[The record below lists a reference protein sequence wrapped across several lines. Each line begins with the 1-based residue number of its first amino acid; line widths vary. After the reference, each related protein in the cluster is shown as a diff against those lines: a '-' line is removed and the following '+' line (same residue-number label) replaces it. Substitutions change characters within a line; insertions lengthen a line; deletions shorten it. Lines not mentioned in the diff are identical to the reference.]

1 MLFFIITTILLLG
14 VSTYLG
20 YRVWFLAGAV
30 ADLQE
35 QDEETVEYISLLES
49 TNVYMYDQIKKSYD
63 AMQEIDRLG
72 AFESEDEAGTTF
84 QLLKQV
90 IDELNG
96 EFENGAQ
103 EKE

>member
-20 YRVWFLAGAV
+20 YRIWFLAGAV

-63 AMQEIDRLG
+63 TIQEIDRLG
-72 AFESEDEAGTTF
+72 AFESEDETGTTF

-90 IDELNG
+90 ITELK
-96 EFENGAQ
+96 EQFDAEAE
-103 EKE
+103 EK

>member
-1 MLFFIITTILLLG
+1 MLFFIITTIMLLG

-72 AFESEDEAGTTF
+72 AFESEDESGTTF
-84 QLLKQV
+84 KLLKQV
-90 IDELNG
+90 ITELK
-96 EFENGAQ
+96 EQLDAEAE
-103 EKE
+103 EK

>member
-14 VSTYLG
+14 ISTYLG

-63 AMQEIDRLG
+63 AMREIDRLG
-72 AFESEDEAGTTF
+72 AFESEDEMGTTF

-90 IDELNG
+90 ITELK
-96 EFENGAQ
+96 EQLDAEAE
-103 EKE
+103 EK

>member
-20 YRVWFLAGAV
+20 YRVWYLAGIV
-30 ADLQE
+30 GDIQE
-35 QDEETVEYISLLES
+35 QTDDYVRALEAS
-49 TNVYMYDQIKKSYD
+49 NAYMYDQIKKSYN

-72 AFESEDEAGTTF
+72 AFESEDETGTTF

-90 IDELNG
+90 ITELK
-96 EFENGAQ
+96 EQFDAEAE
-103 EKE
+103 EK

>member
-20 YRVWFLAGAV
+20 YRIWFLAGAV

-63 AMQEIDRLG
+63 AMQQIDQLG
-72 AFESEDEAGTTF
+72 AFESEDESGTTF

-90 IDELNG
+90 ITELK
-96 EFENGAQ
+96 EQFDAETE
-103 EKE
+103 EK

>member
-20 YRVWFLAGAV
+20 YRVWYLAGIV
-30 ADLQE
+30 GDIQE
-35 QDEETVEYISLLES
+35 QTDDYVRALEAS
-49 TNVYMYDQIKKSYD
+49 NMYMYDQIKKSYD

-72 AFESEDEAGTTF
+72 AFESEDEMGTTF

-90 IDELNG
+90 ITELK
-96 EFENGAQ
+96 EQFDAEAE
-103 EKE
+103 EK

>member
-20 YRVWFLAGAV
+20 YRVWYLAGIV
-30 ADLQE
+30 GDIQE
-35 QDEETVEYISLLES
+35 QTDDYVRALEAS
-49 TNVYMYDQIKKSYD
+49 NMYMYDQIKKSYD

-72 AFESEDEAGTTF
+72 AFESEDETGTTF

-90 IDELNG
+90 ITELK
-96 EFENGAQ
+96 EQFDAEAE
-103 EKE
+103 EK

>member
-20 YRVWFLAGAV
+20 YRIWFLAGAV

-49 TNVYMYDQIKKSYD
+49 TNV
-63 AMQEIDRLG
+63 
-72 AFESEDEAGTTF
+72 
-84 QLLKQV
+84 
-90 IDELNG
+90 
-96 EFENGAQ
+96 
-103 EKE
+103 

>member
-20 YRVWFLAGAV
+20 YRIWFLAGAV

-63 AMQEIDRLG
+63 TIQEIDRLG
-72 AFESEDEAGTTF
+72 AFESEDESGTTF
-84 QLLKQV
+84 SLLKQV
-90 IDELNG
+90 ITELKEEFNG
-96 EFENGAQ
+96 EGE
-103 EKE
+103 EKK

>member
-1 MLFFIITTILLLG
+1 MLFLIITNILLLG

-20 YRVWFLAGAV
+20 YRVWVLAGVV

-49 TNVYMYDQIKKSYD
+49 SNLYMYDQIKKSYA

-72 AFESEDEAGTTF
+72 AFESEDETGTTF
-84 QLLKQV
+84 QLLKEV
-90 IDELNG
+90 ITELK
-96 EFENGAQ
+96 EQFDVETE
-103 EKE
+103 EK